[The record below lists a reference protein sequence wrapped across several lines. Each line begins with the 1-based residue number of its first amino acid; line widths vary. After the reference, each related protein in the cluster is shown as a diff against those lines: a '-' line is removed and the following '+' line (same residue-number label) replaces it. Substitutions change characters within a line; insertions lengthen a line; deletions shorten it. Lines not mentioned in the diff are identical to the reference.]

1 MESPLTPRKPKEAD
15 IWEEESVK
23 ESYGLD
29 TCQSY
34 INTDIEP

>member
-15 IWEEESVK
+15 FWEEESVK